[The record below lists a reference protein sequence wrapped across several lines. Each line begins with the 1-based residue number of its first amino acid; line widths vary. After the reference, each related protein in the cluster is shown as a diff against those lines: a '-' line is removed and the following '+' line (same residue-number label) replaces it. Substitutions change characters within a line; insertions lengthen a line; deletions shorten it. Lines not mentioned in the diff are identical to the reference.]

1 MKRGVLV
8 VFFILILGLSLITS
22 YKMTSY
28 KRMPLE
34 IYVPCG
40 MIVPFQEAIKAFES
54 ENRGTKVTAHYDTGA
69 VLVRLILNKNK
80 RPDIFVSTGDVEM
93 KNLIDRGLI
102 DNDTVREVGKFNLV
116 LYSSAYN
123 PAQISDI
130 QDLAKPEVQT
140 IALSDPRFN
149 SVGSYGK
156 EALENSGLWD
166 NVKDKIVFTD
176 SPIQALT
183 FVASGKAQAG
193 LHYNNCPF
201 DTAPQ
206 KMNVETVKIL
216 QKIPQQYYR
225 PIASKLAIL
234 KDSKNKR
241 LAHIFLEYILS
252 KKGLDILKNAGLHY
266 GSIDTAALDTK
277 KVKIEAYYPFNEE
290 HKFVSDYLETFEK
303 KYPGEVSVRLIDFRT
318 SEGYDEWRK
327 TGLSCGGILINDK
340 SEFDIETSNGKKTIR
355 FLRRVDTFWSRED
368 FEKVIEVEI
377 KK

>member
-1 MKRGVLV
+1 MKKGVLV
-8 VFFILILGLSLITS
+8 VFLILILGLSLITS

-28 KRMPLE
+28 KRTPVE

-40 MIVPFQEAIKAFES
+40 MIVPFQEAIKGFEA
-54 ENRGTKVTAHYDTGA
+54 ENRGTKVNAHYDTGA
-69 VLVRLILNKNK
+69 VLVRLILNKDK
-80 RPDIFVSTGDVEM
+80 RPDIFVSAGNVEM
-93 KNLIDRGLI
+93 KNLIDNDLI
-102 DNDTVREVGKFNLV
+102 NNDTVREFGKFNLV

-149 SVGSYGK
+149 SVGSYAK

-166 NVKDKIVFTD
+166 TVKDKIVFTD

-183 FVASGKAQAG
+183 LVASGKAQAG
-193 LHYNNCPF
+193 LHYDNCPF

-206 KMNVETVKIL
+206 KINVETVKII
-216 QKIPQQYYR
+216 QKIPQQYYK
-225 PIASKLAIL
+225 PIVSKLAIL
-234 KDSKNKR
+234 KDSKNKK
-241 LAHIFLEYILS
+241 LALIFLEYILS
-252 KKGLDILKNAGLHY
+252 KKGLAILKNAGMPNISNHLEK
-266 GSIDTAALDTK
+266 SAMM

-290 HKFVSDYLETFEK
+290 HKFVGDYLKTFEK
-303 KYPGEVSVRLIDFRT
+303 KYPEKVSVRLIDFRT

-340 SEFDIETSNGKKTIR
+340 SEFDIDSSDGKKTIR

>member
-1 MKRGVLV
+1 
-8 VFFILILGLSLITS
+8 
-22 YKMTSY
+22 
-28 KRMPLE
+28 
-34 IYVPCG
+34 

-54 ENRGTKVTAHYDTGA
+54 ENRGTKVTAYYDTGA

-93 KNLIDRGLI
+93 KNLIDRDLI

-252 KKGLDILKNAGLHY
+252 KKGLDILKNAGMPY
-266 GSIDTAALDTK
+266 GSIDTAALDTQ

-290 HKFVSDYLETFEK
+290 HKFVGDYLKTFEK
-303 KYPGEVSVRLIDFRT
+303 KYPGEVSVRLVDFRT

-340 SEFDIETSNGKKTIR
+340 SEFDIETSDGKKTIR

-368 FEKVIEVEI
+368 FEKVIEAEI